1 MLFQSV
7 NRTGFLALLAKDA
20 LGGVLSF
27 ARVAVDFHIHRAD
40 LQALTAMDAFFLV
53 AFDTQ
58 PREIAHWLQEY
69 RYRTN
74 VFAEGAVVFQA

>member
-20 LGGVLSF
+20 LGGVLSV
-27 ARVAVDFHIHRAD
+27 ARIAVDFHIHRAD
-40 LQALTAMDAFFLV
+40 LYALAAVDAFFLV
-53 AFDTQ
+53 AFDAK
-58 PREIAHWLQEY
+58 PGEIAHRLQEY

-74 VFAEGAVVFQA
+74 VFAEGAVVF